1 MLRKRLN
8 LDMLS
13 HSLSSDNSAR
23 LRWDESTSA
32 SWSGCCPSGY
42 TNKNQLIL
50 FLYSYFVLHWAWTF
64 FCFFHISHCSF
75 GDPSWDKQGQF
86 GDGSWV
92 TLCTEGGVGH
102 SSLPSVALER
112 RKFKQ
117 VGCFFSQPPVKTVA
131 RSCISQR
138 TWKPCSLLKDHI
150 FYFNNPFH
158 SSSVLRLV
166 KFTPARLGVKFSSL
180 NYAFLTL
187 SQPFFSPYH
196 PPLFKEGSKQ
206 PSNLIPGTDDECC
219 WSLKLYMD

>member
-1 MLRKRLN
+1 MRVPLQAEVDAVPQGIQTKT
-8 LDMLS
+8 
-13 HSLSSDNSAR
+13 SSFCS
-23 LRWDESTSA
+23 
-32 SWSGCCPSGY
+32 Y
-42 TNKNQLIL
+42 ILIL
-50 FLYSYFVLHWAWTF
+50 FSTGPGLF

-117 VGCFFSQPPVKTVA
+117 VGCFFSQPTVKTVA

-166 KFTPARLGVKFSSL
+166 KFTLARLRVKFSSL
-180 NYAFLTL
+180 NYAVLTL

-196 PPLFKEGSKQ
+196 PPLFKKGSKQ
-206 PSNLIPGTDDECC
+206 PSNLIPGIDDECC
-219 WSLKLYMD
+219 WSLKLYMV